1 MSGVPVRRVVRR
13 ATVEAESVTRD
24 GPANPRAEDIG
35 KDGFVKFEDS
45 HTYRLGDIGRGCN
58 LGRRSN
64 VTIR

>member
-1 MSGVPVRRVVRR
+1 MVSS
-13 ATVEAESVTRD
+13 ATVIAEAVTRD

-35 KDGFVKFEDS
+35 KDGFVKFDDS